1 MSLSNKTINHHEKAI
16 WLHPLRPFNDVSVCA
31 DPQEII
37 SRMETEMNNYEKS
50 GVAMTVDVKIP
61 ILGKMSTRTY
71 TLGDKMRLEAAM
83 MGVKLITWSDGV
95 TEWTYNEKENEI
107 EIQKAKENSESR
119 EEGDIGMFAGITDGY
134 DVSIDKETSTE
145 WHIRCKK
152 SKNNPDKD
160 APKKMNLVISKGTYW
175 PVSLSASMSGVDMTM
190 REISF
195 GVTEQQVTFDPKA
208 FPNAKIVDKR

>member
-1 MSLSNKTINHHEKAI
+1 MKKLFGFILSVLLTTVLSAQT
-16 WLHPLRPFNDVSVCA
+16 
-31 DPQEII
+31 PQEII
-37 SRMETEMNNYEKS
+37 SRMETEMSNYEKS

-107 EIQKAKENSESR
+107 EIQKAKENSGSR

-134 DVSIDKETSTE
+134 DVSIDKETSE
-145 WHIRCKK
+145 AWYILCKK
-152 SKNNPDKD
+152 SKSNPDKD
-160 APKKMNLVISKGTYW
+160 APKKMDLVVAKGTYM
-175 PVSLSASMSGVDMTM
+175 PVSLQAKISSVNLTM

-195 GVTEQQVTFDPKA
+195 DVTEDQVTFNPKDY
-208 FPNAKIVDKR
+208 PDAKIVDKRNEQPNK